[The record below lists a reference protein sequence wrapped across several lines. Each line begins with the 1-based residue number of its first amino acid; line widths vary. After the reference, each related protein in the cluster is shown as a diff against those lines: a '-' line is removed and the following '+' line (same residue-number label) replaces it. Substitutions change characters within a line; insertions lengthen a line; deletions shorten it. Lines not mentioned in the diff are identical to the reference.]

1 MPCGIPKPGQVC
13 IFSADFFSMWALVS
27 VTGLLIEL
35 ASLFADHGLQ
45 GVQASVVMA
54 RGLSSCDPWTL
65 EHGLSSCDTRAQSL
79 HGMWGLFRSGIEPR
93 SPALAGRFFT
103 SDPAGKPQN

>member
-1 MPCGIPKPGQVC
+1 MPCGIPKQGQVC

-27 VTGLLIEL
+27 VTRLLIEL
-35 ASLFADHGLQ
+35 ASLLAEHGLQ

-65 EHGLSSCDTRAQSL
+65 EHGHSSCDTQAQSL
-79 HGMWGLFRSGIEPR
+79 HGM
-93 SPALAGRFFT
+93 
-103 SDPAGKPQN
+103 